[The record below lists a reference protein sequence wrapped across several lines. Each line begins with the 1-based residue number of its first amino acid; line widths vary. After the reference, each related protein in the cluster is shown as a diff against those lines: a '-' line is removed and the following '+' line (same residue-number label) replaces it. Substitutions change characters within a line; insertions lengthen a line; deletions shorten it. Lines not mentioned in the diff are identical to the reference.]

1 MIGTS
6 FAALRNALTSRLAI
20 GLGGLLALGATTI
33 QTVVDAMP
41 SQALP
46 ALAAG
51 QSLDAGRWRL
61 AIFAASVSSGPRPN
75 GQQVPRGTRLL
86 SVDLDI
92 LNRTS
97 ETSNTFARVLSID
110 PEIPGLQPNPSFYLM
125 RDGSLLEALHPGLP
139 ERVRVA
145 WTVPET
151 VQLPRELRLTVTA
164 ESFKPRDN
172 LLAAPGWFNPKR
184 IATVSLPIRVEGP
197 AGASP

>member
-6 FAALRNALTSRLAI
+6 FAALRSAFTSRLAI

-33 QTVVDAMP
+33 QTVVEMP
-41 SQALP
+41 SQGLP

-51 QSLDAGRWRL
+51 QSLDAGRWRVAVL
-61 AIFAASVSSGPRPN
+61 AATVSNGPRPN

-86 SVDLDI
+86 SVDLDM

-97 ETSNTFARVLSID
+97 ETTNTFARVLSVD
-110 PEIPGLQPNPSFYLM
+110 PEIPGLQPNPSFYLL

-139 ERVRVA
+139 ERVRVV
-145 WTVPET
+145 WTMPET

-184 IATVSLPIRVEGP
+184 IAAVSLPIRPEGS
-197 AGASP
+197 AGAAP